1 MFLEGI
7 IFTNLIFTMI
17 FPFINTTT
25 CPCCLLLWSVAS
37 YLLLSGTAL
46 NDRTEFSGDSSEQRE
61 PANLPHKQESP
72 PWVEMNRALGKEE
85 LQFEEDEEEVKQDE
99 NREQKKKTSRPGDW
113 GSPPNEGQNRE
124 GREQRPGEEARQ
136 AHQHRNPARENEE
149 DSEDEEED
157 DEDEE
162 EDEDEDETVRG
173 DTFRMPPRLPIPAT
187 PRGIPSL
194 PSRCSLSYK
203 AISCISAD
211 LTQIPPLTAPEIT
224 SLELIGKMWMSV

>member
-1 MFLEGI
+1 
-7 IFTNLIFTMI
+7 MI

-25 CPCCLLLWSVAS
+25 CPCCLISWSVAS

-61 PANLPHKQESP
+61 PTNLPHKQQSP
-72 PWVEMNRALGKEE
+72 PWEEMNRALRKEE
-85 LQFEEDEEEVKQDE
+85 LQLEEDEEEVKQDE
-99 NREQKKKTSRPGDW
+99 NREQKKKTFRPGDW
-113 GSPPNEGQNRE
+113 GRPINEGQSRE
-124 GREQRPGEEARQ
+124 GKAQRPEEEGRQ

-149 DSEDEEED
+149 DDDEEEED
-157 DEDEE
+157 DD
-162 EDEDEDETVRG
+162 DEDEDDDDEDETIRG

-194 PSRCSLSYK
+194 PSMCSLSYK
-203 AISCISAD
+203 TISCISAD